1 MRVLRAR
8 SSTCEQRG
16 NRFLSA
22 GCEFDGGGA
31 TDAPGSASDADR
43 QLNVVLHEL
52 EAVMAPSSP
61 EAVNLRAYLRFLRS
75 SVAARDGLLAYLLEK
90 ANETLLAF
98 HFFMFNDNPR
108 GQVYVEYDGAV
119 WRKRV
124 TAFQQFN
131 IDNLLNNMPF
141 WYGGLVE
148 RWVPGAAVTEE
159 ERAVG
164 VLCAQIVLRDIALP
178 LLEKKDWEETR
189 SAILIASPPEVPV
202 ATVRGPQ
209 AAGAQQPSSNDV
221 TQAGVSRPPGL
232 VAPGTR
238 GLQAPQAPLR
248 VALPVAVAGSGSG
261 ARAINAADGRPPLTP
276 PMLNGA
282 SGTRSGVP
290 ARAPDSARTSS
301 AAPPLSIVT
310 TRGQVPGSTVLA
322 GAVQLPVAAPQP
334 AQKRLFAEVGS
345 ARYKTAAYVMGFAIH
360 SSINLVARGV
370 LGRRG
375 PAHVKMLEVLRSLDS
390 SVGSVLHRASKQH
403 RSAPGEALVR
413 PRVRVLEFQTRL
425 EHFLLC
431 GPLSAERTV
440 LEGRNHF
447 NSVVADVLK
456 SEGVMTAWR
465 TLVEELRVSGGVSTT
480 PHPPDAVK
488 GSLAVLMKK
497 YLFTREADH
506 LKNAGLTCTDGSQS
520 KLGNRA
526 HLKTMAVAVMQAK
539 SSGGSLK
546 GDRKL
551 TEGGSQGVRLVQAA
565 ARLGEAALDFDEDE
579 LMEDEGY
586 SSGGSDV

>member
-1 MRVLRAR
+1 M
-8 SSTCEQRG
+8 
-16 NRFLSA
+16 
-22 GCEFDGGGA
+22 
-31 TDAPGSASDADR
+31 
-43 QLNVVLHEL
+43 
-52 EAVMAPSSP
+52 
-61 EAVNLRAYLRFLRS
+61 
-75 SVAARDGLLAYLLEK
+75 
-90 ANETLLAF
+90 
-98 HFFMFNDNPR
+98 
-108 GQVYVEYDGAV
+108 
-119 WRKRV
+119 
-124 TAFQQFN
+124 
-131 IDNLLNNMPF
+131 
-141 WYGGLVE
+141 
-148 RWVPGAAVTEE
+148 
-159 ERAVG
+159 
-164 VLCAQIVLRDIALP
+164 
-178 LLEKKDWEETR
+178 
-189 SAILIASPPEVPV
+189 
-202 ATVRGPQ
+202 
-209 AAGAQQPSSNDV
+209 
-221 TQAGVSRPPGL
+221 
-232 VAPGTR
+232 
-238 GLQAPQAPLR
+238 
-248 VALPVAVAGSGSG
+248 
-261 ARAINAADGRPPLTP
+261 
-276 PMLNGA
+276 
-282 SGTRSGVP
+282 
-290 ARAPDSARTSS
+290 
-301 AAPPLSIVT
+301 
-310 TRGQVPGSTVLA
+310 
-322 GAVQLPVAAPQP
+322 AAPQP

-551 TEGGSQGVRLVQAA
+551 TEQGVRLVQAA
-565 ARLGEAALDFDEDE
+565 ARLGEGALDVDEDE